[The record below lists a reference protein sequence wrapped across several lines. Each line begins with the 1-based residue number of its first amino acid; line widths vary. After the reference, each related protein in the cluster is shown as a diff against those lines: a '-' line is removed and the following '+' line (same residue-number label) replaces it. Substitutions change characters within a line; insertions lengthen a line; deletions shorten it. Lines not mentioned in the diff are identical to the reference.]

1 MFIKLGAE
9 LSNPERELIS
19 KNLHKLHRLY
29 LNILHPPILCLCF
42 LCSVIWSRRSA
53 SCEDS
58 CCTSFCVWSSCTK
71 TVLASKGPTFTR
83 DYHLAATAHLPLE
96 RLPLVLL
103 PVYVLDCQGDGA
115 QPREPVQTL
124 VLHTNYFSFLIIYKH
139 TFNLQCLLFNHVFVQ
154 HL

>member
-71 TVLASKGPTFTR
+71 TELASNGPTFTR
-83 DYHLAATAHLPLE
+83 DYHLAPPPTCPWSVFHSFCSPSTSSTAREMARSLGNQSRHLS
-96 RLPLVLL
+96 
-103 PVYVLDCQGDGA
+103 CTQ
-115 QPREPVQTL
+115 
-124 VLHTNYFSFLIIYKH
+124 
-139 TFNLQCLLFNHVFVQ
+139 TFNFQCLIMSSSNICDKDSKVDH
-154 HL
+154 

>member
-1 MFIKLGAE
+1 MFIRLGAE
-9 LSNPERELIS
+9 LSNPEREIIS
-19 KNLHKLHRLY
+19 KYLHKLCKLLTH
-29 LNILHPPILCLCF
+29 ILHSPILCLCF

-53 SCEDS
+53 SWEDS

-83 DYHLAATAHLPLE
+83 DYHLAATTHLPLE

-103 PVYVLDCQGDGA
+103 PVHVLDCQGDGA

-124 VLHTNYFSFLIIYKH
+124 VLCSNYLSFIIIYTQ
-139 TFNLQCLLFNHVFVQ
+139 TFNLQSLLFNHVFVQ

>member
-1 MFIKLGAE
+1 MLIRLGAE
-9 LSNPERELIS
+9 LSR
-19 KNLHKLHRLY
+19 
-29 LNILHPPILCLCF
+29 PILCLCF

-83 DYHLAATAHLPLE
+83 DYHLAATTHLPLE

-103 PVYVLDCQGDGA
+103 PVHVLDCQGDGA

-124 VLHTNYFSFLIIYKH
+124 VLHTNYFSFIIIYTQ
-139 TFNLQCLLFNHVFVQ
+139 TFNLQQCLIMSSSIW
-154 HL
+154 